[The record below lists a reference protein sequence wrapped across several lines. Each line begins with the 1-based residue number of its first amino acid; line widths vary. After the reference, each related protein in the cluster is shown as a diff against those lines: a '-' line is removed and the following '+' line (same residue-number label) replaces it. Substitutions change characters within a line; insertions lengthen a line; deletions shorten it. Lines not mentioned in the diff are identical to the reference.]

1 MLAKHVFSG
10 TRSKSCPTLNYI
22 CLSHGLDK
30 YFLSESCISRIQD
43 RDASTES
50 DIFTA
55 ELVLD
60 FLGLRS
66 TMPDII

>member
-1 MLAKHVFSG
+1 MH
-10 TRSKSCPTLNYI
+10 
-22 CLSHGLDK
+22 
-30 YFLSESCISRIQD
+30 ISRIQD
-43 RDASTES
+43 PSTER

-66 TMPDII
+66 SVPDDPDITDVIEYGVCICSY

>member
-1 MLAKHVFSG
+1 MH
-10 TRSKSCPTLNYI
+10 
-22 CLSHGLDK
+22 
-30 YFLSESCISRIQD
+30 ISRIQE
-43 RDASTES
+43 ASTES

-66 TMPDII
+66 TVPDDPDITVVIEYLCTS